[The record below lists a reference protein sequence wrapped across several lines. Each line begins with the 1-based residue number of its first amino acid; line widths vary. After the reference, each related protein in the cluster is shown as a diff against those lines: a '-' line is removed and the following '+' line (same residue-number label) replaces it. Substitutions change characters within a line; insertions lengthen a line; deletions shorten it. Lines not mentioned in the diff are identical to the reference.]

1 MTGTFFL
8 LNRPIAPITQFVTMR
23 KHPRKALAARAQVV
37 WTDSEGLRRSNAM
50 LEDISLGGVSLRIG
64 TSFGVGS
71 RLEVSWFREQFSG
84 TVRHCRPSGSDYVL
98 GIEKDA
104 PSAPPEVRGDS
115 SRDQAKRG
123 E

>member
-1 MTGTFFL
+1 
-8 LNRPIAPITQFVTMR
+8 MR
-23 KHPRKALAARAQVV
+23 KHPRKAMAARAQVV
-37 WTDSEGLRRSNAM
+37 GTDADGVCRCNAM

-64 TSFGVGS
+64 RSFGVGS
-71 RLEVSWFREQFSG
+71 RLEISWFREQFSG

-104 PSAPPEVRGDS
+104 ASAPPEVRGDS
-115 SRDQAKRG
+115 SRDQPKRG